1 MERKP
6 FRLLLR
12 ERLEISTQ
20 EEAISFIEFNQR
32 PSARINVLQILP
44 IVFYLLDWK
53 IGCFEKNIREL
64 HQEARMKYK
73 VVQQFPVPLKDL
85 LKAREDRYKYLDRF
99 PELKNVELLE
109 EKKDGNL
116 VYQKRKVKLAES
128 MPKVLATLL
137 SDPSLLENSTFDLNT
152 NTHEF
157 TLAPPGNE
165 NILQINGVSVY
176 KELGPDKSERSY
188 DVEVKSGVFLM
199 GAAIEAVIEEVHKHS
214 LEKDKNSISEF
225 LKSYQ
230 M

>member
-1 MERKP
+1 MKNKTFRKECA
-6 FRLLLR
+6 R
-12 ERLEISTQ
+12 TYQ
-20 EEAISFIEFNQR
+20 E
-32 PSARINVLQILP
+32 V
-44 IVFYLLDWK
+44 
-53 IGCFEKNIREL
+53 
-64 HQEARMKYK
+64 RMKYK
-73 VVQQFPVPLKDL
+73 VVQQFPVPLQNL
-85 LKAREDRYKYLDRF
+85 LKAREDRYKYLDKF
-99 PELKNVELLE
+99 PELKNVELIE
-109 EKKDGNL
+109 EKKEGNL

-137 SDPSLLENSTFDLNT
+137 SDPSLLENSTFNLET

-165 NILQINGVSVY
+165 NILKISGVSVY

-214 LEKDKNSISEF
+214 LEKDRNSISEF

-230 M
+230 S

>member
-1 MERKP
+1 
-6 FRLLLR
+6 
-12 ERLEISTQ
+12 
-20 EEAISFIEFNQR
+20 
-32 PSARINVLQILP
+32 
-44 IVFYLLDWK
+44 
-53 IGCFEKNIREL
+53 
-64 HQEARMKYK
+64 MKYK
-73 VVQQFPVPLKDL
+73 VVQQFPVPLQNL
-85 LKAREDRYKYLDRF
+85 LKAREDRYKYLDKF
-99 PELKNVELLE
+99 PELKNVELIE
-109 EKKDGNL
+109 EKKEGNL

-137 SDPSLLENSTFDLNT
+137 SDPSLLENSTFNLET

-165 NILQINGVSVY
+165 NILKISGVSVY

-230 M
+230 S

>member
-6 FRLLLR
+6 FKLLLR